1 LIYLAQMQGEGPI
14 QIRKIA
20 EDLDISRKFLEAI
33 LLELRNDGILKSRM
47 GKEGGYFLERAP
59 DTITMSRIIRL
70 IDGMLAAVPC
80 VSQTAYAQCDDCPNE
95 KDCAIRWVMKD
106 VRDSTASILD
116 KTTLDQLVH
125 KTKHLG
131 DLSGLE
137 YQI

>member
-1 LIYLAQMQGEGPI
+1 
-14 QIRKIA
+14 
-20 EDLDISRKFLEAI
+20 
-33 LLELRNDGILKSRM
+33 
-47 GKEGGYFLERAP
+47 
-59 DTITMSRIIRL
+59 L